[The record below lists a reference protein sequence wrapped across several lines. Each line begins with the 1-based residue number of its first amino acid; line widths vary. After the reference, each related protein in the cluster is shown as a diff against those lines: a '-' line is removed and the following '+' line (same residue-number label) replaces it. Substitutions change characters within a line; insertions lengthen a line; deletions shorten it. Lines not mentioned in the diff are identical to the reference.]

1 MWPSHLFSPLV
12 SHLSRWETI
21 NHQPSSTIIMVSINY
36 PIIDGTFLV
45 ILPGDAGATGATGGH
60 GGDGPGGGSG
70 GHLGFRTWS
79 KNGRKM

>member
-1 MWPSHLFSPLV
+1 
-12 SHLSRWETI
+12 
-21 NHQPSSTIIMVSINY
+21 MVSINY

-45 ILPGDAGATGATGGH
+45 ILPSDAGATGATGGH

>member
-1 MWPSHLFSPLV
+1 
-12 SHLSRWETI
+12 
-21 NHQPSSTIIMVSINY
+21 MVSIND
-36 PIIDGTFLV
+36 PIIDATFLV